1 MSMKTNRSN
10 PLVIFFVIATVAY
23 PTNGL
28 KSRELD
34 ENTAPPSGDQG
45 IKCTPSCTQSPP
57 PPSPPPPSPPPP
69 ACPPPPSPPVLY
81 PPPSPKKPPSYCC
94 PAAPTPPSVIYT
106 TGPPGGDLYP
116 IGQNFGGAS
125 RNLEVGL
132 LALVSGFLVA
142 F

>member
-1 MSMKTNRSN
+1 MSTKPNRFNSSA
-10 PLVIFFVIATVAY
+10 LALLTVFFVIAVAAY
-23 PTNGL
+23 PINGL

-34 ENTAPPSGDQG
+34 ENTAPSGDQG

-57 PPSPPPPSPPPP
+57 PPP
-69 ACPPPPSPPVLY
+69 ACPPPPSP
-81 PPPSPKKPPSYCC
+81 KKPPRHCC

-106 TGPPGGDLYP
+106 TGPPGGLYP
-116 IGQNFGGAS
+116 IDQNFGGAT

-132 LALVSGFLVA
+132 LALVSGFMVLLA